1 MKKIKLILKLLNEK
15 ERKSLY
21 FLTFLMILGALLET
35 IGIGLVIPA
44 ISVLIDGVDGILK
57 FEIFNNFENDLNLF
71 DDKQLAII
79 IFSILFLIFFIKS
92 IFLVILYYFQYT
104 FSSKLLARI
113 TKEMYEKIIH
123 QPYYVFLQKNTSKY
137 INTLSN
143 ETRLFV
149 DLCIEPLLSFVT
161 ETIIFLF
168 ILIFLIIVEPI
179 GTLLVVATLFIAVLI
194 FYVLSRKKSRAWG
207 IQRQESEEALI
218 KSMQEPFHGI
228 KEVKIFNITDYIFAI
243 FENYLLQSTNAR
255 KKISVLLHLPRI
267 WLEITA
273 ILTMTILVLFTL
285 YFKKDIVN
293 ILPILAVFAAA
304 AFRIIPSAN
313 RILISLQNVRYGFA
327 AADVLF
333 KHLDEIKKFSNIE
346 KLNNNTKHIN
356 EFKSIKLNKINFSYK
371 SNNVKIFENLNF
383 EINQGDCVGIIGTTG
398 SGKSTF
404 IDLICGLLKP
414 DKGDILV
421 NNENLL
427 GNEINWR
434 YKIGYV
440 PQNYYLLDKSIKEN
454 IAFGELNEEINIKN
468 LNHAINYAQLDDFIS
483 SLESKLDTKVGERG
497 IRLSGGQK
505 QRLAIARALY
515 FNPEIIIFDE
525 ATSSLDLE
533 TEENLLNTIKNLI
546 GKKTLL
552 IVSHRMNSLK
562 NCNKIFRVENLNLK
576 EVSKQ
581 KLNF

>member
-1 MKKIKLILKLLNEK
+1 MKK
-15 ERKSLY
+15 RKSLY

-79 IFSILFLIFFIKS
+79 IFSVLFLIFFIKS

-143 ETRLFV
+143 ETRVFV

-179 GTLLVVATLFIAVLI
+179 GTLLVVATLFVAVLI

-243 FENYLLQSTNAR
+243 FENHLLQSTNAR
-255 KKISVLLHLPRI
+255 KKILVLLHLPRI

-346 KLNNNTKHIN
+346 KLNNNTNHIN
-356 EFKSIKLNKINFSYK
+356 EFKSIK
-371 SNNVKIFENLNF
+371 VK
-383 EINQGDCVGIIGTTG
+383 
-398 SGKSTF
+398 
-404 IDLICGLLKP
+404 
-414 DKGDILV
+414 
-421 NNENLL
+421 
-427 GNEINWR
+427 
-434 YKIGYV
+434 
-440 PQNYYLLDKSIKEN
+440 
-454 IAFGELNEEINIKN
+454 
-468 LNHAINYAQLDDFIS
+468 
-483 SLESKLDTKVGERG
+483 
-497 IRLSGGQK
+497 
-505 QRLAIARALY
+505 
-515 FNPEIIIFDE
+515 
-525 ATSSLDLE
+525 
-533 TEENLLNTIKNLI
+533 
-546 GKKTLL
+546 
-552 IVSHRMNSLK
+552 
-562 NCNKIFRVENLNLK
+562 
-576 EVSKQ
+576 
-581 KLNF
+581 